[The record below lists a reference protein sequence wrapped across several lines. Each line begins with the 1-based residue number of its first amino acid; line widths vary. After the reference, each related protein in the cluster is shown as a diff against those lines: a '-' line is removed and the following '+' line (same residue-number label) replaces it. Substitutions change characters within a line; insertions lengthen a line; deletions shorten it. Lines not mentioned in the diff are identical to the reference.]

1 MEIVSY
7 DTALAQLTSESALL
21 VRSWDVLRR
30 WNAQTDLTPLLSGP
44 DSADADERRRWRS
57 MNVLGQVVNVVREN
71 FHAAKF
77 NNNNNRGSASS
88 PSSPFSPAYSVSAN
102 AVTTHVRI
110 PAIYK
115 SGVTIFALKESR
127 AHETLTSCPDLT
139 FKESASERNNQ

>member
-1 MEIVSY
+1 
-7 DTALAQLTSESALL
+7 
-21 VRSWDVLRR
+21 
-30 WNAQTDLTPLLSGP
+30 
-44 DSADADERRRWRS
+44 

-88 PSSPFSPAYSVSAN
+88 PSSPFSPAYSASTN

-115 SGVTIFALKESR
+115 SGVTIFALKDSR
-127 AHETLTSCPDLT
+127 AHETLNSCPDLT
-139 FKESASERNNQ
+139 FK